1 MRDNPYYFE
10 PVPFSSPQPHAV
22 HSGSYAR
29 PPRDKWNRVR
39 NNGPSSSSSSA
50 ATAPPPKNSNYG
62 QQRQGGKQEVSKKG
76 QRSGPSSPF
85 DHLREMFSNIK
96 SDGDKKD
103 SANKE
108 EPRGFKSGNV
118 EVFPSSDDGGRSS
131 SSGAGRYQQDGTRQR
146 AVEVEIINSKRKSSA
161 EVFANAWKGGPA
173 SAASSTF
180 TTNNGRSGEARTSLT
195 DDAVEE
201 NGSMNSA
208 AQRRARELLAANPE
222 ILNIVMRAQS
232 NGILEK
238 ALQDCMG
245 NPKAFGRYWDDPIV
259 GPILNELKGCI

>member
-1 MRDNPYYFE
+1 
-10 PVPFSSPQPHAV
+10 
-22 HSGSYAR
+22 
-29 PPRDKWNRVR
+29 
-39 NNGPSSSSSSA
+39 
-50 ATAPPPKNSNYG
+50 
-62 QQRQGGKQEVSKKG
+62 
-76 QRSGPSSPF
+76 
-85 DHLREMFSNIK
+85 MFSNIK